1 MKYCEEFAALLDPY
15 VDGELSGEEAA
26 RVRDHLATCPGCR
39 SYVDDALALRAA
51 FPDVEETAVPE
62 DFAAGVM
69 EAVRALEAA
78 KEKRAPSGRRGKP
91 HWKTVLLPLA
101 ACFALAV
108 LVRTVPGGGRDKAAV
123 STASMAPADADL
135 PAGSGAP
142 YALESAPQTAEAWSA
157 KDSADLEEAPET
169 PAPEGL
175 SPAPAARDASAPA
188 DAPAD
193 APAANDSASPEAAN
207 GYLAAAA
214 PAAGEKMSR
223 MAAFRAIRLTAAEA
237 GDLLADLPC
246 TEEDG
251 SRCYQLTEAEFDAL
265 LEALAEQGITP
276 PEEKP
281 PETEVLP
288 EGYGLVYVT
297 EE

>member
-1 MKYCEEFAALLDPY
+1 MKYCEQFAALLDAF

-26 RVRDHLATCPGCR
+26 RVRDHLEHCPGCR
-39 SYVDDALALRAA
+39 DYVDGALALRAA

-78 KEKRAPSGRRGKP
+78 KKRRAFPGGRRGTR
-91 HWKTVLLPLA
+91 WRAVLLPLA

-108 LVRTVPGGGRDKAAV
+108 LVRTVPGGGGGMDQAKMSA
-123 STASMAPADADL
+123 APAAAADTDT
-135 PAGSGAP
+135 PADGIAP

-157 KDSADLEEAPET
+157 KDSAAPEEAPEV
-169 PAPEGL
+169 PAPESL

-188 DAPAD
+188 DAPA
-193 APAANDSASPEAAN
+193 ANDSASPELEN
-207 GYLAAAA
+207 GSMAA
-214 PAAGEKMSR
+214 PAAGEKLSR
-223 MAAFRAIRLTAAEA
+223 MTAPRAIRLTAEEA
-237 GDLLADLPC
+237 GELLADLPC

-276 PEEKP
+276 PEERP